1 MVLKEY
7 NAFVNCK
14 GELIS
19 FKIMNISFLL
29 SVILGYFALG
39 YWLYGGFL
47 TRIFGIDTNRVTP
60 AVEKNDGYDY
70 VPTHPS
76 VVFGHHFATIAG
88 AGPLIGPI
96 LASYFGWL
104 PALLWILIGCVFIG
118 AVHDF
123 AALFLSVRN
132 GGDSIGKIIEKL
144 LGLTGRQLFL
154 FFSFVLLLLV
164 VAVFA
169 LLVVDTFIKT
179 PAVATSS
186 ILFIAIAPIFG
197 FLTKKVFSLKVGTFI
212 FVPLIL
218 VIVYLSVIY
227 NINLADYGLTPE
239 QIKYVWLGFIGL
251 YVFLAAVIPV
261 DWLLQPRDYLS
272 SYLLYIML
280 ALGVLGVFFYQPTL
294 QMEAFKG
301 YTVLNAGG
309 KEMSLFPALF
319 ILVACGA
326 CSGFHSLAAS
336 GTTSKQVRSEKDIL
350 RIGYGA
356 MIVEGVI
363 GVISLITVA
372 YLSPDSFAEIAKNP
386 VNAFASGVG
395 TFATKLGLP
404 FEVGLTFVSLAIS
417 TFMLT
422 SADTATRL
430 TRFVFQELCSSSC
443 KNEDSNRSLSKVT
456 TKAQLSSNPLIKFV
470 SNSIVATVLIMALE
484 VVLIFTDSA
493 TDIWPVFGAANQL
506 LAALTLLCISL
517 YLIKKKSNYFITLFP
532 TFFMLVT
539 SIYGLYMMTYSNSSV
554 ISLTSILL
562 ILMSVVLVVL
572 SVIMIVRTIKANNSS
587 KKK

>member
-1 MVLKEY
+1 
-7 NAFVNCK
+7 
-14 GELIS
+14 
-19 FKIMNISFLL
+19 MNISFLL
-29 SVILGYFALG
+29 AVILGYFALG

-227 NINLADYGLTPE
+227 NINLADYGLTLE

-443 KNEDSNRSLSKVT
+443 KNEDSNRSLSNVT

-470 SNSIVATVLIMALE
+470 SNSVVATVLIVALE

-517 YLIKKKSNYFITLFP
+517 YLIKKKSNYFITLLP